1 MNRNGFRWNI
11 NECLRLQREYEL
23 LELPLDEIASR
34 HGRTV
39 NAIMFRLDYEG
50 FADYT
55 QLYNNYYNCA
65 KRNNTYFESE
75 DESSESEDES
85 SEVDDEEYCDSEEED
100 DDSEEEEDDEESS
113 DSEEEDESSE
123 SEEEQELDIYDIVK
137 QMSQMQKQIN
147 ELMSLVS
154 KKNNY
159 TYV

>member
-65 KRNNTYFESE
+65 KRNHTYFESE

-85 SEVDDEEYCDSEEED
+85 SEVDDEEYCESEEED
-100 DDSEEEEDDEESS
+100 DNEESS
-113 DSEEEDESSE
+113 D

>member
-23 LELPLDEIASR
+23 LELPLDEIARR

-55 QLYNNYYNCA
+55 QLYNNYYECCQG
-65 KRNNTYFESE
+65 KHTYFESE
-75 DESSESEDES
+75 DEET
-85 SEVDDEEYCDSEEED
+85 SEVDDEYEQEDEEQSESSDDEEQEED
-100 DDSEEEEDDEESS
+100 DQSDAEEEP
-113 DSEEEDESSE
+113 
-123 SEEEQELDIYDIVK
+123 DIYDIVK

-147 ELMSLVS
+147 ELMGMIS